1 MDRFRREKETGTLL
15 RAVQCLPDSR
25 ENVLSGILFFSFSLS
40 YEKRATRA
48 ITWNDASWVS
58 KMELRGWVKG

>member
-15 RAVQCLPDSR
+15 RAVQCLERKRFKWNPFFF
-25 ENVLSGILFFSFSLS
+25 LFPPLF

-58 KMELRGWVKG
+58 KMEFRGWVKG